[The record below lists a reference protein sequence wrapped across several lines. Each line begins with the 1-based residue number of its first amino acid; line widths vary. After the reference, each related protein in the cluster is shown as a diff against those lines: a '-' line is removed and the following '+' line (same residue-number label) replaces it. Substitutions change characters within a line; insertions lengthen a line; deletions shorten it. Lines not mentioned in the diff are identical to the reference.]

1 MKIRT
6 EHHGYKQQ
14 QKQLEPGAD
23 PAFLKRGTLVRIFL
37 SDIRKLFKRAKFF
50 FFPKN
55 SSFFRVLRSATQF
68 FIIKKN

>member
-23 PAFLKRGTLVRIFL
+23 PAFLKRGTLLRIFL

-50 FFPKN
+50 LFQKILHFLGFYILPLN
-55 SSFFRVLRSATQF
+55 FL
-68 FIIKKN
+68 